1 MSGNQTCGDDLAIIQ
16 ICLYTC
22 VFTLCFTLET
32 NIMLYINDTSIKK
45 VNNQRTKILFPL
57 EHTYGMP
64 QMTTILI
71 FMLLE

>member
-1 MSGNQTCGDDLAIIQ
+1 
-16 ICLYTC
+16 
-22 VFTLCFTLET
+22 
-32 NIMLYINDTSIKK
+32 MLYINDTSIKK